1 VLATTITAIGL
12 TLVLTFPAPILQTMP
27 PGVADNPVRGAD
39 ATVAWIVASGR
50 DRSPTFE
57 ALVRR
62 VAELNAAVIVCWSG
76 RQGTG
81 ARGALMEQIERA
93 SGGVRS
99 MFVVLDDL
107 GTTEAAIEMLGRE
120 LRRAID
126 TLEGLTADPSSAQ
139 WTAQAIREELKPK
152 T

>member
-76 RQGTG
+76 HA
-81 ARGALMEQIERA
+81 ARSWSKSKGRPAA
-93 SGGVRS
+93 SARCS
-99 MFVVLDDL
+99 SSS
-107 GTTEAAIEMLGRE
+107 TTSGR
-120 LRRAID
+120 
-126 TLEGLTADPSSAQ
+126 
-139 WTAQAIREELKPK
+139 PK
-152 T
+152 RL

>member
-1 VLATTITAIGL
+1 
-12 TLVLTFPAPILQTMP
+12 
-27 PGVADNPVRGAD
+27 
-39 ATVAWIVASGR
+39 
-50 DRSPTFE
+50 
-57 ALVRR
+57 
-62 VAELNAAVIVCWSG
+62 
-76 RQGTG
+76 
-81 ARGALMEQIERA
+81 MEQIERA

-126 TLEGLTADPSSAQ
+126 ALEGLTADPSSAQ